1 MANENAPKK
10 TLPDYYL
17 AMHSPRGAN
26 ASFALGALDSGGG
39 FMLDAPF
46 VPEQEVFIG
55 LKRGSVITCLPF
67 FKKEEV
73 NLEEAYDIGAAKK
86 KHTVELKKYRPE
98 DVVRRYG
105 MATDTW
111 SVPGL
116 TFSIATPVDGVPD
129 PRITAAETL
138 KRSIMPALPARLTV
152 DNTDGK
158 ESLVGIFGVR
168 EQLGMYSPGDRAP
181 GELAGFVAPRGFGIA
196 FDPRRQGAS
205 VKEVADF
212 SPHQLFARV
221 APYFYRLGPMGG
233 FTVEVPAGQK
243 KTVDFVFG
251 WYQGGVATRG
261 ARVFDHLYKRY
272 FASIEEVF
280 TFALAGVDGY
290 WAEAAHYDAV
300 FAKTP
305 LNADQKFIVAHA
317 MHSYWAS
324 TMLFDD
330 GGIPRWVTNEGSYMM
345 MNTFDLSVDH
355 LFYETRWMPWAV
367 KSQLDTF
374 VDEYSYYDTV
384 HPHDDPAKHFPGGIA
399 FTHDQGLY
407 NTWSPR
413 GTSSYEMTNKHGC
426 LSYMSHE
433 QLCNWV
439 VSAAVYYHATRDT
452 EWLQRRKSV
461 IADCLTSLL
470 NRDHHDPA
478 RRDGV
483 MDLDSDRCGV
493 GTEITTYDSLDPSL
507 GQSRRNLYL
516 AGKSWAS
523 YLGIARMLGDLGDP
537 AYTPIVD
544 EAMAGAHRAANTMA
558 AAFDEKLGYIPAI
571 MDGKDTSAIIPAIEG
586 LSYPVNFGMEE
597 AVSFT
602 GSFGAYVKAMH
613 RHFEGVFKPERCLF
627 SDNGWRLSAN
637 SINTWMSKIFLCQY
651 VARDILKID
660 FGAEGSKHDR
670 AHAHWWQ
677 VVCAGCPGID
687 QYFWGNP
694 YGRGFHYPRAITA
707 VLWVGDV
714 PRYAPAGRHT

>member
-1 MANENAPKK
+1 MANETTPKP
-10 TLPDYYL
+10 TPPGFHL

-26 ASFALGALDSGGG
+26 ASFALGALDAGGG
-39 FMLDAPF
+39 FLHDQPF
-46 VPEQEVFIG
+46 VPEQEVFVG
-55 LKRGSVITCLPF
+55 LKRGDTVTCLPF

-73 NLEEAYDIGAAKK
+73 NLEEAYDFGAPKK
-86 KHTVELKKYRPE
+86 KNTVALKKYRPE
-98 DVVRRYG
+98 EVARRYG
-105 MATDTW
+105 LATDTW

-129 PRITAAETL
+129 PRTTSADTL
-138 KRSIMPALPARLTV
+138 KRSIVPAIPARLTV
-152 DNTDGK
+152 DNTGGT
-158 ESLVGIFGVR
+158 EPLVGVFGVR

-181 GELAGFVAPRGFGIA
+181 GELAGFVAPKGFGIA
-196 FDPRRQGAS
+196 FDPRRQGPS

-212 SPHQLFARV
+212 SPHQLFGRLE
-221 APYFYRLGPMGG
+221 PCFYRLGPMGG
-233 FTVEVPAGQK
+233 LTVEVAPGAK
-243 KTVDFVFG
+243 KTVDFVLG
-251 WYQGGVATRG
+251 WYHPGPATRG
-261 ARVFDHLYKRY
+261 ARRLDYLYRRS

-280 TFALAGVDGY
+280 AFALAHAAER

-300 FAKTP
+300 LAAKP
-305 LNADQKFIVAHA
+305 LSDDQRFLVAHA

-324 TMLFDD
+324 TMLFDEA
-330 GGIPRWVTNEGSYMM
+330 GVPRWVTNEGSYMM

-355 LFYETRWMPWAV
+355 LFYETRWMPWTV

-374 VDEYSYYDTV
+374 VDEYSYHDTV
-384 HPHDDPAKHFPGGIA
+384 HPHDDPAKHYPGGIA

-413 GTSSYEMTNKHGC
+413 GSSSYEMTNKHGC

-439 VSAAVYYHATRDT
+439 VSAAVYYHATRDA
-452 EWLQRRKSV
+452 EWLERRKGV
-461 IADCLTSLL
+461 VADCLASLE

-478 RRDGV
+478 KRDGI
-483 MDLDSDRCGV
+483 MDFEGDRCGV

-516 AGKSWAS
+516 AGKCWAS
-523 YLGIARMLGDLGDP
+523 YLGIARMLGDVKEPLYR
-537 AYTPIVD
+537 AAVD
-544 EAMAGAHRAANTMA
+544 RALAGAKRAAATMT

-571 MDGKDTSAIIPAIEG
+571 LDGKDTSAIIPAIEG
-586 LSYPVNFGMEE
+586 LAYPANFGMAD
-597 AVSFT
+597 AVSPA
-602 GSFGAYVKAMH
+602 GSFGAYVKALR
-613 RHFEGVFKPERCLF
+613 RHFEGVFRPDRCIF
-627 SDNGWRLSAN
+627 PDNGWRLSAN

-651 VARDILKID
+651 VARDILGID

-670 AHAHWWQ
+670 AHAHWWG

-694 YGRGFHYPRAITA
+694 YGWGFHYPRAVTA
-707 VLWVGDV
+707 VLWLGDV
-714 PRYAPAGRHT
+714 ARFA